1 MYVKAPGEWAQW
13 AGRFEKDAPSE
24 GWSSRQKKEVSMR
37 WGDHLQE
44 IAPEEIRRRKRL
56 RGKPAERG
64 WILK

>member
-56 RGKPAERG
+56 Q
-64 WILK
+64 